1 MSKERKFAK
10 MYDTYAD
17 DIFRYLLVHVHD
29 QHLAE
34 DLTADAFTKA
44 WKSIDTFDFEQPRPW
59 LYTIARNVMNDHWR
73 KKQPILED
81 TLDEQ
86 VSSENVEEK
95 VDRTLARERVTKA
108 VSGLPEMMRSV
119 VTLRFLLHY
128 SAKRTADSL
137 EMSEANVRVIQHRA
151 LKKLREELL

>member
-17 DIFRYLLVHVHD
+17 DIYRYLFVHVHD

-44 WKSIDTFDFEQPRPW
+44 WKSIDTFDFKQPRPW
-59 LYTIARNVMNDHWR
+59 LYTIARNILNDHWR
-73 KKQPILED
+73 KKQPIFED

-86 VSSENVEEK
+86 VSTENIEEK
-95 VDRTLARERVTKA
+95 AERNFARERVVQA
-108 VSGLPEMMRSV
+108 VSGLPEMMRTV
-119 VTLRFLLHY
+119 VTLRFLMHY
-128 SAKRTADSL
+128 SARKTADSL
-137 EMSEANVRVIQHRA
+137 DLTEANVRVLQHRA
-151 LKKLREELL
+151 LRKLREELL